1 MISTRKSRKQIVRRQ
16 PGRPSKAEPDGALL
30 LLKAAQSVFATHGF
44 KAATVRKIA
53 ADAGVDP
60 ALVIHRF
67 GSKEALWK
75 AVIERQALY
84 LAPFVTELED
94 LQTRTEVPIRTRIE
108 AAFREV
114 VAATLGDPEC
124 GMLISRISSER
135 GEKLDMLVEKLL
147 RPSHNALYPLLVEA
161 AQANVIK
168 TQRLEVLYF
177 MILNA
182 VTMSVSYR
190 HVLGYFDDGFQDMDR
205 LRDDMT
211 QFLLVN
217 FLDNSSL
224 GASGKSTRL
233 KNKIANLMPQLP
245 APMPCSGIKK
255 SSTHLRETY
264 AGARGR
270 T

>member
-1 MISTRKSRKQIVRRQ
+1 MISTKKPRKRIVRRQ

-30 LLKAAQSVFATHGF
+30 LLEAAQSVFAMHGF
-44 KAATVRKIA
+44 KVATVRKIA
-53 ADAGVDP
+53 KDAGVDP
-60 ALVIHRF
+60 ALIIHRF

-84 LAPFVTELED
+84 LAPFVAELKD
-94 LQTRTEVPIRTRIE
+94 LQARTDVPIRTRIE
-108 AAFREV
+108 TAFRQM

-147 RPSHNALYPLLVEA
+147 RPSYNAFYPLLVEA

-168 TQRLEVLYF
+168 AQRLEVLYF

-190 HVLGYFDDGFQDMDR
+190 HVLGYFDDGFQNMDR
-205 LRDDMT
+205 LKDNMT

-217 FLDNSSL
+217 FLDNSPL
-224 GASGKSTRL
+224 GASGRCTRFN
-233 KNKIANLMPQLP
+233 NKVANLIPRLP
-245 APMPCSGIKK
+245 APMPSSGINN
-255 SSTHLRETY
+255 SSTHPRKNYE
-264 AGARGR
+264 GARGR